1 MLLRHVCH
9 SIFALSLLSNVAQA
23 YELKSELRF
32 ESTNFFEQGAQQQS
46 QFTGSIAAQVEVNK
60 ALTNSQQLQL
70 RVFGRIDEQDNH
82 RSGLDVREALW
93 TYAQQS
99 WQVRAG
105 VGQVFWGTTEAQ
117 HLVDIV
123 NQTDYLA
130 SLDGDVK
137 LGQPLVNVS
146 WEQNQH
152 LVDFYVL
159 PYFRERPF
167 AGADGRLRLPYVIDS
182 ETSYESGAKRQHLDV
197 AFRYQFNQQN
207 LRIGLSGFSGTSR
220 EPILS
225 PVVDPSQF
233 SYMATPFG
241 VVVPTGFVGNY
252 KPYLQAYYP
261 IIQQLGIDAQYII
274 GDCLL
279 KLEAIDRH
287 GFSQRYQGIDTGL
300 EYTQVRAFDSNV
312 DIGWLA
318 EYLYDSRNNTAT
330 TSFEHDVFVGWR
342 FAFNDASSSEL
353 LTGVIS
359 DIHSHEQAWKVKG
372 STRLNDSSKI
382 SIEGR
387 FFHTKQD
394 VPSPFSALSTQ
405 PSDEKLYPLADD
417 SFLRAE
423 FSYYF

>member
-9 SIFALSLLSNVAQA
+9 SIFALSLLSSVAQA
-23 YELKSELRF
+23 YELKSELRL

-46 QFTGSIAAQVEVNK
+46 QFTGSIAAQVEVNQ

-70 RVFGRIDEQDNH
+70 RVFGRVDEQDNH

-93 TYAQQS
+93 TYAQQA

-182 ETSYESGAKRQHLDV
+182 EASYESSAKRQHLDV

-207 LRIGLSGFSGTSR
+207 LRVGLSGFSGTSR
-220 EPILS
+220 EP
-225 PVVDPSQF
+225 
-233 SYMATPFG
+233 
-241 VVVPTGFVGNY
+241 
-252 KPYLQAYYP
+252 
-261 IIQQLGIDAQYII
+261 
-274 GDCLL
+274 
-279 KLEAIDRH
+279 
-287 GFSQRYQGIDTGL
+287 
-300 EYTQVRAFDSNV
+300 
-312 DIGWLA
+312 
-318 EYLYDSRNNTAT
+318 
-330 TSFEHDVFVGWR
+330 
-342 FAFNDASSSEL
+342 
-353 LTGVIS
+353 
-359 DIHSHEQAWKVKG
+359 
-372 STRLNDSSKI
+372 
-382 SIEGR
+382 
-387 FFHTKQD
+387 
-394 VPSPFSALSTQ
+394 
-405 PSDEKLYPLADD
+405 
-417 SFLRAE
+417 
-423 FSYYF
+423 